1 MKKICVVITARP
13 SYSRVRTVLMELNN
27 NPKIDLQI
35 ILCCSAIIEK
45 YGDVSEQVKN
55 DNLNIFEKLYT
66 LSQGEEIIS
75 VPKTTGI
82 TIIELSNSFSK
93 LKPDAVVTIAD
104 RYETLATSIAASY
117 QNIPLI
123 HLQGGEITG
132 NIDEKVRHANTK
144 LSDLHL
150 VSNESAKEVLLR
162 MGEIEKSI
170 FVTGCPSIDL
180 AKKVTQETID
190 SFKPFEKYGGVGR
203 KIDINKKFI
212 VVLQHPHTPEY
223 RIAGKQIIETLN
235 ALLEINL
242 PVIWF
247 WPNVDIGTDSISK
260 QLRSFR
266 ENNPDNNFH
275 FFKNFESEDFLKLLI
290 KSSCIVGNS
299 SVAIRECAFL
309 GVPAVDIGDRQK
321 NRIKGSNVISVR
333 NSKKEIIK
341 AIREQL
347 IVNKYPSENIYGN
360 GDSSKI
366 ISKIISSFEFNL
378 NKQFVRNSIN

>member
-1 MKKICVVITARP
+1 MEKV
-13 SYSRVRTVLMELNN
+13 YS
-27 NPKIDLQI
+27 
-35 ILCCSAIIEK
+35 
-45 YGDVSEQVKN
+45 
-55 DNLNIFEKLYT
+55 
-66 LSQGEEIIS
+66 
-75 VPKTTGI
+75 
-82 TIIELSNSFSK
+82 
-93 LKPDAVVTIAD
+93 
-104 RYETLATSIAASY
+104 
-117 QNIPLI
+117 
-123 HLQGGEITG
+123 
-132 NIDEKVRHANTK
+132 NID
-144 LSDLHL
+144 
-150 VSNESAKEVLLR
+150 
-162 MGEIEKSI
+162 
-170 FVTGCPSIDL
+170 
-180 AKKVTQETID
+180 
-190 SFKPFEKYGGVGR
+190 
-203 KIDINKKFI
+203 
-212 VVLQHPHTPEY
+212 
-223 RIAGKQIIETLN
+223 
-235 ALLEINL
+235 
-242 PVIWF
+242 WF
-247 WPNVDIGTDSISK
+247 YPNVDIGTDNISK